1 MTPMNIADYKKFDVL
16 NGRGLRN
23 SLFTSGCTHHCKG
36 CFNAATWNF
45 AYGFP
50 YTREFEDQV
59 IADLQVEDICLAG
72 LSILGGEPFQNV
84 DGLLGLVKRVRAE
97 CAGKDIWIW
106 SGYTF
111 EEILTDAS
119 RMELLAYCDVLIDGK
134 FILEQRNL
142 KLKWRGSE
150 NQRVL
155 DVRESLRERT
165 AVWLTSERSGL

>member
-1 MTPMNIADYKKFDVL
+1 MNIADYKKFDVL

-23 SLFTSGCTHHCKG
+23 SLFTSGCTHHCQG

-50 YTREFEDQV
+50 YTQEFEDQV
-59 IADLQVEDICLAG
+59 IADLQVEDIRLAG

-84 DGLLGLVKRVRAE
+84 DGLLGLVQRVRAE
-97 CAGKDIWIW
+97 CPGKDIWIW

-111 EEILTDAS
+111 EEILADAS
-119 RMELLAYCDVLIDGK
+119 RTELLAYCDVLIDGR

-155 DVRESLRERT
+155 DVRESLRERV
-165 AVWLTSERSGL
+165 AVWLKSERSDL

>member
-1 MTPMNIADYKKFDVL
+1 MHIADYKKFDVL

-59 IADLQVEDICLAG
+59 IADLQVEGIRVAG

-84 DGLLGLVKRVRAE
+84 DGLLGLVGRVRAE
-97 CAGKDIWIW
+97 CPGKDIWIW

-111 EEILTDAS
+111 EEILADAS
-119 RMELLAYCDVLIDGK
+119 RTELLAYCDVLIDGR
-134 FILEQRNL
+134 FILERRNL

-155 DVRESLRERT
+155 DVRESLRERA
-165 AVWLTSERSGL
+165 AVWLTSERSGS

>member
-1 MTPMNIADYKKFDVL
+1 MHIADYKKFDVL

-45 AYGFP
+45 AYGVP
-50 YTREFEDQV
+50 YTRQFEDQV
-59 IADLQVEDICLAG
+59 IADLQVEDIRLAG

-84 DGLLGLVKRVRAE
+84 DGLLSLVKRVQAE
-97 CAGKDIWIW
+97 CPGKDIWIW

-111 EEILTDAS
+111 EEILADPS
-119 RMELLAYCDVLIDGK
+119 RSELLTYCDVLIDGR
-134 FILEQRNL
+134 FILERRNL

-155 DVRESLRERT
+155 DVRESLRKQT
-165 AVWLTSERSGL
+165 AVWLKQEQEGL

>member
-1 MTPMNIADYKKFDVL
+1 MYIADYKKFDVL

-23 SLFTSGCTHHCKG
+23 SLFTSGCTHRCKG
-36 CFNAATWNF
+36 CFNAAAWNF

-50 YTREFEDQV
+50 YTREFEDRV
-59 IADLQVEDICLAG
+59 IADLQVEGIRVAG

-84 DGLLGLVKRVRAE
+84 DGLLGLVRRVRAE
-97 CAGKDIWIW
+97 CPGKDIWIW

-111 EEILTDAS
+111 EEILADAS
-119 RMELLAYCDVLIDGK
+119 RTELLAYCDVLIDGR
-134 FILEQRNL
+134 FMLERRNL

-155 DVRESLRERT
+155 DVRESLRERA
-165 AVWLTSERSGL
+165 AVWLKLERDGL

>member
-1 MTPMNIADYKKFDVL
+1 MYIVDYKKFDVI
-16 NGRGLRN
+16 NGKGLRH

-45 AYGFP
+45 EYGTF
-50 YTREFEDQV
+50 YTQELEDRI
-59 IADLQVEDICLAG
+59 IADLNMPDVRIAG

-84 DGLLGLVKRVRAE
+84 EGLLSLTSRVRSE
-97 CAGKDIWIW
+97 CPGKDIWIW

-111 EEILTDAS
+111 EEIVSEPAKL
-119 RMELLAYCDVLIDGK
+119 ELLSRCDVLIDGK
-134 FILEQRNL
+134 FVLEQRNL

-155 DVRESLRERT
+155 DVKMSLREEK
-165 AVWLTSERSGL
+165 AVLLS

>member
-1 MTPMNIADYKKFDVL
+1 MYIADYKKFDVL

-23 SLFTSGCTHHCKG
+23 SLFTSGCTHRCKG
-36 CFNAATWNF
+36 CFNAAAWNF

-50 YTREFEDQV
+50 YTREFEDRV
-59 IADLQVEDICLAG
+59 IADLQVEGIRVAG

-84 DGLLGLVKRVRAE
+84 DGLLGLVRRVRAE
-97 CAGKDIWIW
+97 CPGKDIWIW

-111 EEILTDAS
+111 EEILADAS
-119 RMELLAYCDVLIDGK
+119 RTELLAYCDVLIDGR
-134 FILEQRNL
+134 FMLERRNL

-155 DVRESLRERT
+155 DVRESLRERA
-165 AVWLTSERSGL
+165 AVWLKSERDGL

>member
-1 MTPMNIADYKKFDVL
+1 MYIADYKKFDVL

-23 SLFTSGCTHHCKG
+23 SLFTSGCTHRCKG
-36 CFNAATWNF
+36 CFNAAAWNF

-50 YTREFEDQV
+50 YTREFEDRV
-59 IADLQVEDICLAG
+59 IADLQVEGIRVVG

-84 DGLLGLVKRVRAE
+84 DGLLGLVRRVRAE
-97 CAGKDIWIW
+97 CPGKDIWIW

-111 EEILTDAS
+111 EEILADAS
-119 RMELLAYCDVLIDGK
+119 RTELLAYCDVLIDGR
-134 FILEQRNL
+134 FMLERRNL

-155 DVRESLRERT
+155 DVRESLRERA
-165 AVWLTSERSGL
+165 AVWLKLERDGL